1 MATLYWMQTGACGG
15 ETLAIL
21 GAQSP
26 SFEMLVSD
34 FGIELLW
41 HPSLSH
47 VSPRRHEE
55 IRREIVAGSIP
66 LDILCVEGS
75 IVTAPRGT
83 GLYDSHHGRARM
95 EIVRELAEQAGVVV
109 AMGTCAAFGGVPA
122 SGPNPSD
129 SIGLQFLHDAP
140 GGLFP
145 PDWRSR
151 RGMPVVNVSGCPTH
165 PHTMTQTLAAL
176 AGGSPLELDALNR
189 PKAFFNTL
197 VHQGC
202 TRNEYHEYDVED
214 GALGGRACMFFNLG
228 CQGPM
233 TQAVCNDD
241 LWNGV
246 GSKTRAGVPCFGCT
260 APNFPREGD
269 LFATDKIG
277 DVPHRLPAG
286 VERARYMAYKNLAR
300 AAAPERVKNKTMDV

>member
-15 ETLAIL
+15 ETLTIL
-21 GAQSP
+21 GAQAP
-26 SFEMLVSD
+26 SFEALLSD
-34 FGIELLW
+34 FGVDLLW

-55 IRREIVAGSIP
+55 IRQSIVDGTRA

-83 GLYDSHHGRARM
+83 GLYDSYRGRARM
-95 EIVRELAEQAGVVV
+95 EIVRELAERAGVVV
-109 AMGTCAAFGGVPA
+109 AMGTCAAYGGIPA
-122 SGPNPSD
+122 TGPNPSD
-129 SIGLQFLHDAP
+129 SVGLQYDRDRP

-145 PDWRSR
+145 PEWRSR
-151 RGMPVVNVSGCPTH
+151 RGLPVVNVAGCPAH

-176 AGGSPLELDALNR
+176 AGGAALELDGLNR
-189 PKAFFNTL
+189 PRAFFNTL

-214 GALGGRACMFFNLG
+214 GALGGRACLFFNLG

-260 APNFPREGD
+260 APSFPREGD
-269 LFATDKIG
+269 LFSTDKIG
-277 DVPHRLPAG
+277 DVPRRLPVG

-300 AAAPERVKNKTMDV
+300 AAAPARVKNKTMDV